1 MLPMLMPIFATYT
14 PIANYS
20 ALFSWLPVIML
31 GILASASLVAV
42 YYVIGVLLGNNRIKA
57 SAASEFGQ
65 IIGTALLIAAVLWV
79 LGLFNSASFSL
90 TTLLSRSTVYSIC
103 GQLANAHIDFISTG
117 QLRSSLNYYI
127 CHTLVNPA
135 GSSDITANLDYGLAS
150 AYVILANMTNQSLT
164 NLNAVFIFESYTGL
178 LTNLQPFVAVC
189 EPTETCMLSNPY
201 TTEPISFAFKVIYS
215 FNVFKGYNIFRGV
228 IFPMT
233 GQATLMVYM
242 YLLQMI
248 VILILLYGWPYILAG
263 GIILRSFLFTRK
275 TGGLLIAIA
284 VVGLLIYPFLFVFEY
299 VTLSN
304 APSPIGLYPYA
315 NGYGPQQPYQIPQ
328 SMQLIGSE
336 DSNPPIYYGSS
347 TFNFFVFPRADYI
360 LNYNGCWPTDGSI
373 AVQTLDVF
381 IWYIIP
387 GYSLLT
393 SALSLFTSSFNAYPT
408 SIIPNMSCTPDNVIK
423 SLIAMINL
431 YGWMSVTGVILPLIN
446 ILISISAVRGLSS
459 LFGGDTNLLGIG
471 KLV

>member
-1 MLPMLMPIFATYT
+1 MLPMLMPILATST
-14 PIANYS
+14 LIADYS
-20 ALFSWLPVIML
+20 ALFSWLPAIML

-65 IIGTALLIAAVLWV
+65 IIGTALLIAAILWV

-90 TTLLSRSTVYSIC
+90 TTLLSISTVHSIC
-103 GQLANAHIDFISTG
+103 GQLANAHIDFISTTSS
-117 QLRSSLNYYI
+117 RSGLNHFICNSLVD
-127 CHTLVNPA
+127 HA
-135 GSSDITANLDYGLAS
+135 GSDITANLDYGLAS

-164 NLNAVFIFESYTGL
+164 NLNAVFVFESYTGL

-189 EPTETCMLSNPY
+189 EPTELCMLSNPY
-201 TTEPISFAFKVIYS
+201 TPTPIAGVKVIYS
-215 FNVFKGYNIFRGV
+215 FNVFKGYGIFRGV
-228 IFPMT
+228 VFPMA

-263 GIILRSFLFTRK
+263 GIILRSFLFTRR

-328 SMQLIGSE
+328 SMQLIGLEPSAQ
-336 DSNPPIYYGSS
+336 NPPIYYGSP

-360 LNYNGCWPTDGSI
+360 LNYNGCWPLDGSMV
-373 AVQTLDVF
+373 AQTLDVF
-381 IWYIIP
+381 IQYIVP
-387 GYSLLT
+387 GYSLLA
-393 SALSLFTSSFNAYPT
+393 SAISLFTSSFNTYPAF
-408 SIIPNMSCTPDNVIK
+408 IEGVGCTPDNVIK